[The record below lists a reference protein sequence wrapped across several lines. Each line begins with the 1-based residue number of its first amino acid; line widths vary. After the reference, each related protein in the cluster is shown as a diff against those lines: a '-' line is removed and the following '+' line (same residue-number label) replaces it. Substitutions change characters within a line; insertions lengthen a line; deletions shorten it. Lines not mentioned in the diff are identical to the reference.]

1 MGKVPTQNRQQEIRR
16 LISNLVWDYNISVE
30 DLQDLIEG
38 KKERAGHY
46 TRERFF
52 LKLLESYSWFTI
64 LKIFDPEQVLDLLM
78 RSDLN
83 KLKRKSLVSKYEY
96 IQKRLQQILPAS
108 N

>member
-1 MGKVPTQNRQQEIRR
+1 MEHTQKNQQEVIR
-16 LISNLVWDYNISVE
+16 LLGNVVWDYNISIE

-38 KKERAGHY
+38 RKERAGHY

-64 LKIFDPEQVLDLLM
+64 LKILRPEQILDLLT
-78 RSDLN
+78 RSNLN

-96 IQKRLQQILPAS
+96 IQKRLQQTLPAS